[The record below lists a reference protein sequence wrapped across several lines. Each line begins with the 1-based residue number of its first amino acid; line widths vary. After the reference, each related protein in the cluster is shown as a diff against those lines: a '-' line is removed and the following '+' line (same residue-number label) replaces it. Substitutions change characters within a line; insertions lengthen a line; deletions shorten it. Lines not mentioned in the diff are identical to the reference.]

1 MSNAQLVTP
10 QNIAKML
17 KQTSHK
23 DQSKDKLK
31 YIENDVKA
39 FLQRNQACQCSIVD
53 VKFNTAEKM
62 QQVLQ
67 IRGKLKINLPQSG
80 SGKLLGFKFILPK
93 MYPIEAPLV
102 YLDEPEN
109 PQVIDM
115 IDYLDKG
122 NRIVFEYIL
131 VWEK

>member
-1 MSNAQLVTP
+1 
-10 QNIAKML
+10 
-17 KQTSHK
+17 
-23 DQSKDKLK
+23 
-31 YIENDVKA
+31 
-39 FLQRNQACQCSIVD
+39 
-53 VKFNTAEKM
+53 
-62 QQVLQ
+62 
-67 IRGKLKINLPQSG
+67 
-80 SGKLLGFKFILPK
+80 